1 MKKIVFI
8 TTGDAEYGFKLTG
21 LDHYVIEE
29 QKVEET
35 LRKITGEPDVGLVII
50 DERLIKGINEETL
63 KRIEGTWHGIFIVL
77 PSPEKAKVEIEDYAA
92 RLIRRAIGYHV
103 RLKL

>member
-35 LRKITGEPDVGLVII
+35 LRKIIGEPDVGLVII

-63 KRIEGTWHGIFIVL
+63 KRIERTWYGIFIVL
-77 PSPEKAKVEIEDYAA
+77 PSPEM
-92 RLIRRAIGYHV
+92 
-103 RLKL
+103 KL